1 MPHSVFE
8 VILLKSL
15 CLVLIEYG
23 KCCNGGSIMQ
33 SLKKVMKKLAVNP
46 LVDSMLLGIL
56 LNFIFGQKLPTFLDE
71 LLEMI
76 AGNAIS

>member
-1 MPHSVFE
+1 
-8 VILLKSL
+8 
-15 CLVLIEYG
+15 
-23 KCCNGGSIMQ
+23 MQ

-56 LNFIFGQKLPTFLDE
+56 LNFIFGQKLPTFLNE

-76 AGNAIS
+76 AGKCVKP